1 MLHSF
6 KILLKPQ
13 VLEEMLWCLREAQTR
28 FPAQWMET
36 QNLTFRGTRAVKL
49 VEGQFLVGKSWKQE
63 KVDATLVLQVTL

>member
-1 MLHSF
+1 MFCSF

-13 VLEEMLWCLREAQTR
+13 VLEKMLQYLREVQKR

-36 QNLTFRGTRAVKL
+36 QNLTLHGTGAVKI
-49 VEGQFLVGKSWKQE
+49 VESQFVMRKSWKQE